1 MSENPAFGQVI
12 KQATIDKALLTG
24 PGEDL
29 VKKLLMQMAKV
40 KGFIAIFGPYTEG
53 KDEQRWADYQRY
65 DWSIRQ
71 LPTINVFT
79 SQTEEK
85 ESDNAFLNG
94 SIQIQVYWPPKLR
107 RGDLTNIPLAFKGAM
122 ENFFASQYVQT
133 MLDELYYIQRP
144 EKVAGLNTLGK
155 QMTWTPNAE
164 GVVESDQVPVTIIE
178 VKYRIDLRAWYRA
191 LEFQDR
197 TRDDPFEATLAQ
209 LAEIFGEYDG
219 KKADNSTE
227 VVVPDNIKVTNP

>member
-1 MSENPAFGQVI
+1 
-12 KQATIDKALLTG
+12 
-24 PGEDL
+24 
-29 VKKLLMQMAKV
+29 
-40 KGFIAIFGPYTEG
+40 
-53 KDEQRWADYQRY
+53 
-65 DWSIRQ
+65 
-71 LPTINVFT
+71 
-79 SQTEEK
+79 
-85 ESDNAFLNG
+85 
-94 SIQIQVYWPPKLR
+94 
-107 RGDLTNIPLAFKGAM
+107 
-122 ENFFASQYVQT
+122 